1 MSKQKPLR
9 DILDDAVNRVKST
22 TEVLPTLQLDED
34 GSVTNEDIVDLDFP
48 QDIEEFMLLM
58 SKIEDVIL
66 SARKIKEQMTIQLG
80 DRYSGQAIKNAGKVI
95 VGRPSTSYKPYDK
108 DRVLDYLGEDW
119 RSVVRP
125 EFRVTGVKAVAEKR
139 GDDPNLIMESLFEK
153 VITNNNVTILPES
166 KAPKYLQELNEGEVK
181 ELGK

>member
-9 DILDDAVNRVKST
+9 DILDDAVNRVKFT
-22 TEVLPTLQLDED
+22 TENLPTLHLDED
-34 GSVTNEDIVDLDFP
+34 GSVTNQDIVDLDFP
-48 QDIEEFMLLM
+48 EDIQEFMLLL
-58 SKIEDVIL
+58 SKVEDVI
-66 SARKIKEQMTIQLG
+66 AAGRKIKEQMTIELG
-80 DRYSGQAIKNAGKVI
+80 DRYSGQAIRNAGKVI

-108 DRVLDYLGEDW
+108 EKVLDYLGDDW

-125 EFRVTGVKAVAEKR
+125 EFRVTGVKAVAESR
-139 GDDPNLIMESLFEK
+139 GDDPNVIMESLFEK

-166 KAPKYLQELNEGEVK
+166 KAPKYLQQLDEGEVK